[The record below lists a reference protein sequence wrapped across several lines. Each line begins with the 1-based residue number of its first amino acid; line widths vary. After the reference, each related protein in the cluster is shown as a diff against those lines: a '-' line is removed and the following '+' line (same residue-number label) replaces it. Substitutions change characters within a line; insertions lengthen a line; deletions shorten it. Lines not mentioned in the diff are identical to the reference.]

1 MCVCVCF
8 FLPRSPFRISG
19 SGFERIVLAGLFWSY
34 IYRYILTGATSC
46 AAAMCSGSLCAA
58 GKYGQTGATS
68 SAASTCSGSLCTAG
82 KYCQTGATSSA
93 AATCAPCPVGTYS
106 ETEGLSLQS
115 TRSLAPG
122 HLFESLHHSSCLHLR
137 RLCTCTFCRACA

>member
-1 MCVCVCF
+1 MCEQCPDPPAC
-8 FLPRSPFRISG
+8 S
-19 SGFERIVLAGLFWSY
+19 AGQYSIGNGKNGGGDY
-34 IYRYILTGATSC
+34 A
-46 AAAMCSGSLCAA
+46 CSGSLCAA

-68 SAASTCSGSLCTAG
+68 SAAATCSGSLCAAG
-82 KYCQTGATSSA
+82 KYGQTGATSSA

-122 HLFESLHHSSCLHLR
+122 HLFESLHHSVR
-137 RLCTCTFCRACA
+137 REQDPVKHTCIQTINSFLARSLSIQTYIHKYI